1 MYGHGVGY
9 SGFDFTYLLYI
20 LPGMLLAMAAQWYV
34 KATVNRYLEVPTSGR
49 RTGAQIAQELLD
61 AAGIQGVT
69 IERHAGFL
77 SDHYDPS
84 ARAVRLSPDIHDGT
98 SVAAA
103 GIAAHEV
110 GHVLQ
115 HHVGYRLM
123 TVRQKLVGPSRI
135 GSQLSY
141 VVIVAGIGIHFAGLA
156 WLGVALF
163 GAVLLFELVTVPVE
177 INASMRAGETLRR
190 MNLVT
195 GDEAAGVRK
204 VLTAAAFTYI
214 AAMIGTLMQLLYFVS
229 ILRRGSDRR

>member
-34 KATVNRYLEVPTSGR
+34 KATVNRYLEVPTSGG
-49 RTGAQIAQELLD
+49 RTGAQIAQQLLD
-61 AAGIQGVT
+61 AAGIRDVT

-77 SDHYDPS
+77 SDHYDPT

-103 GIAAHEV
+103 GVAAHEV
-110 GHVLQ
+110 GHVIQ
-115 HHVGYRLM
+115 HQVGYSLM
-123 TVRQKLVGPSRI
+123 TLRQKLVGPSRF

-141 VVIVAGIGIHFAGLA
+141 GIIIAGIGIHIAGLA
-156 WLGVALF
+156 WIGVALF

-177 INASMRAGETLRR
+177 INASMRAGEKLRE
-190 MNLVT
+190 MDLVT
-195 GDEAAGVRK
+195 GEEAAGVRA

-229 ILRRGSDRR
+229 IIRRQRR